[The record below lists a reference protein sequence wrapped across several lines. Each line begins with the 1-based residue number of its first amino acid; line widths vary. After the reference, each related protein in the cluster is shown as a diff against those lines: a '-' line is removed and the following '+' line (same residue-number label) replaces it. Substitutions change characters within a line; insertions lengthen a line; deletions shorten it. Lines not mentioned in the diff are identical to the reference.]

1 MVELTIALATKS
13 NDASLWLASTS
24 QTIIT
29 SEALSID
36 LIVNHSKEKS
46 SGKVFHLPRKL
57 DFRHLLRFYGL

>member
-13 NDASLWLASTS
+13 NDASLWLSGSS
-24 QTIIT
+24 QAIIT

-46 SGKVFHLPRKL
+46 SGKVLHLPRKL
-57 DFRHLLRFYGL
+57 NFRHLLQFYGL